1 VQTIVEEVKRSLAE
15 QQSSLSWQQVTM
27 PGLSVA
33 WVGLHVPVVDTGGR
47 PWVWE
52 VVTPEQYESSERL
65 QNDPLVLSVAHDVV
79 IVEMSHPDTT
89 QPLLRMQVPVSSVPD
104 TLVVPLSVAEIHPW
118 SVRLETGWTAQA
130 LGAAAQCWIDR
141 EVPGQPRL
149 QTPAAP
155 ISAPQL
161 YQLHPAIN
169 IESAAFDHLLTL
181 KPHDA
186 AVVTSV
192 LAAVHDALQPYR

>member
-1 VQTIVEEVKRSLAE
+1 
-15 QQSSLSWQQVTM
+15 M

-33 WVGLHVPVVDTGGR
+33 WVGMNVPTVETGGR

-52 VVTPEQYESSERL
+52 VVTPEQYNTSPRL
-65 QNDPLVLSVAHDVV
+65 RDDPLVLSVAHDIVIAEVV
-79 IVEMSHPDTT
+79 HEAHHGPIV
-89 QPLLRMQVPVSSVPD
+89 RMQVPVRQAPSAITIPRMSS
-104 TLVVPLSVAEIHPW
+104 EMGGW
-118 SVRLETGWTAQA
+118 SVRLETGWTVQA

-141 EVPGQPRL
+141 EAPGSARL
-149 QTPAAP
+149 TTPAEP

-181 KPHDA
+181 DPDDA
-186 AVVTSV
+186 AEVTS
-192 LAAVHDALQPYR
+192 LLSHVHDALQPYR

>member
-1 VQTIVEEVKRSLAE
+1 MQTIVEEVKRSLAE

-33 WVGLHVPVVDTGGR
+33 WVGLHVPMVDTGGR

-52 VVTPEQYESSERL
+52 VVTPQQYESSERL
-65 QNDPLVLSVAHDVV
+65 QNDPLVLSVPHDVV
-79 IVEMSHPDTT
+79 IVEMNHPDPTR
-89 QPLLRMQVPVSSVPD
+89 PLLRMQVPVQVVPD
-104 TLVVPLSVAEIHPW
+104 TLVVPRSIAEARPW
-118 SVRLETGWTAQA
+118 TVRLETGWTVQA

-149 QTPAAP
+149 QIPTEP
-155 ISAPQL
+155 ISPPQL

-181 KPHDA
+181 DPHDA
-186 AVVTSV
+186 AVATSV
-192 LAAVHDALQPYR
+192 LATVHDALQPYR